1 MILSDDNVIK
11 INKVNLC
18 GLVKGID
25 IKASAIVE
33 DLEVEGK
40 GKRPKQATGFEDATI
55 DIELVLLDDIKGKTK
70 DEKLIFLQNLFKKSG
85 QKIPNVYDIVNKH
98 INQRNIYKVIIKD
111 FSTKENNKKDEITV
125 TLNFVEYEAV
135 GVKVK
140 ANKSVS
146 NSSEKSS
153 VSSVSTSQTL
163 KKQENKKLIYG
174 PKNPNADNPYQS
186 YLALRGQPPKKR
198 KSLLDNAVEGYVGKK
213 TSRVS
218 PVAEDYK

>member
-1 MILSDDNVIK
+1 MIVSDDNVVK

-18 GLVKGID
+18 GLIKGID

-70 DEKLIFLQNLFKKSG
+70 NEKLIFLQNLFKKTG

-111 FSTKENNKKDEITV
+111 FSTKENNKKDEINV

-135 GVKVK
+135 GVKIK
-140 ANKSVS
+140 ANKSAG
-146 NSSEKSS
+146 NSSKN
-153 VSSVSTSQTL
+153 SSVSTSQTL
-163 KKQENKKLIYG
+163 KKQENKKPIYG
-174 PKNPNADNPYQS
+174 PKKPNTDDPYQS
-186 YLALRGQPPKKR
+186 YLALRGQPPKNR
-198 KSLLDNAVEGYVGKK
+198 ETLLDNAVEGYVGKK
-213 TSRVS
+213 SSRVS
-218 PVAEDYK
+218 PVAKYYK